1 MGERTEKASPKKRSD
16 ERKKG
21 NTFQSKDVIS
31 VASILIMVLFLQYY
45 FPIIYDTVKKELRVI
60 MGYMATET
68 QITQS
73 LTTQIFK
80 DFAINSVIAIFPV
93 AFMAIFIAVITTG
106 IQTRFIFSMGAL
118 KPKFSKLNPIK
129 GIANLFSLKSVVE
142 LIKNILKITI
152 VAYLLYDFISKQ
164 FTSFIKSLDMGI
176 TQGVMLLFNS
186 LVEMSMK
193 IVLVFLALAAFD
205 YLYQWWDYEKNM
217 KMSKQEVKEE
227 YKQTEGDP
235 QIKSK
240 IKDKQRKMSQERMM
254 QAVPTADVII
264 RNPTHF
270 AVALKYDID
279 NDYAPIVVAKGQ
291 DNIALKIVEIGE
303 KNGVYTIENRPLARA
318 LYAQTEINDAIP
330 FEHFA
335 AVAEI
340 LALVYKMKG
349 NLQ

>member
-1 MGERTEKASPKKRSD
+1 
-16 ERKKG
+16 
-21 NTFQSKDVIS
+21 
-31 VASILIMVLFLQYY
+31 
-45 FPIIYDTVKKELRVI
+45 
-60 MGYMATET
+60 
-68 QITQS
+68 
-73 LTTQIFK
+73 
-80 DFAINSVIAIFPV
+80 
-93 AFMAIFIAVITTG
+93 
-106 IQTRFIFSMGAL
+106 RFIFSMGAL